1 MKRNSTKILVDGALM
16 LALAIV
22 LSLITPFQRLLPF
35 GGSITLVSMLPLCVY
50 SIKYGI
56 GRGMGVSFLYAVFQ
70 FIQGTVRDGLFG
82 WGLTAGMLTAC
93 ILFDY
98 LIAYTVIGLA
108 GIFRKKGLGG
118 WITGV
123 SAAMLLRFASHVIS
137 GVYVFAAT
145 GKIWDD
151 LDFIAENKYIYSIV
165 YNGAYMVPEIILTV
179 LMTVILFKVPQVRR
193 MLTSDDM
200 QPASQKGDMAA
211 QK

>member
-1 MKRNSTKILVDGALM
+1 MKRNSTKIIVEGALM

-22 LSLITPFQRLLPF
+22 LSLITPFQRILPF
-35 GGSITLVSMLPLCVY
+35 GGSITLVSMLPLCIY
-50 SIKYGI
+50 SIKYGVGKGI
-56 GRGMGVSFLYAVFQ
+56 GVSFLFAVFQ

-82 WGLTAGMLTAC
+82 WGLTAGMLIAC

-108 GIFRKKGLGG
+108 GMFRRKGLGG

-123 SAAMLLRFASHVIS
+123 VSALLLRFVSHVIS

-151 LDFIAENKYIYSIV
+151 LDFIAENKYIYSIA
-165 YNGAYMVPEIILTV
+165 YNGAYMIPEIVLTV
-179 LMTVILFKVPQVRR
+179 LVTVILFKVPQIRR
-193 MLTSDDM
+193 MLTEENM
-200 QPASQKGDMAA
+200 QHSGGKAESVSG
-211 QK
+211 

>member
-123 SAAMLLRFASHVIS
+123 AAAMLLRFASHVIS

-193 MLTSDDM
+193 MLTADDM
-200 QPASQKGDMAA
+200 QPASPRGDMAA